1 MGEWAKFQA
10 WVQVKCIS
18 RRNPKETYLAAN
30 LRFIINKEFF
40 MRIDLTP
47 YARIARQA
55 LIAGFLSTMTF
66 AAFTQAIVDQAYV
79 QEALKRGAQVWDVRD
94 AREFAKGH
102 LPGALNFG
110 DAASML
116 RDPNSEDFIA
126 IERIE
131 QLLGNA
137 GINPAVETVIYGSR
151 GTWNPY
157 FGRYTLRYFGGMKA
171 SVFHEGIEGWRAA
184 GLAVET
190 TPPKVTPVKLKL
202 VPSAGVS
209 VTTAEMISRPKSSG
223 VQIIDARTPKEF
235 AGEDIRALRG
245 GHIPGAINIPYEQN
259 WKDPETLVKFNLK
272 QVADTAGMSLKPT
285 SDLKNLYAGLDP
297 DKETVVY
304 CQSGVRASETAGVL
318 EQLGFKNV
326 RIYDSSWLGYGNRL
340 DAPAANE
347 SVFNVGA
354 LNARMAALQQRIDIL
369 EKELAAAKK

>member
-1 MGEWAKFQA
+1 
-10 WVQVKCIS
+10 
-18 RRNPKETYLAAN
+18 
-30 LRFIINKEFF
+30 
-40 MRIDLTP
+40 MRIDITP
-47 YARIARQA
+47 FVRTARQA
-55 LIAGFLSTMTF
+55 LCAVFLTAMTF
-66 AAFTQAIVDQAYV
+66 AGFAQAIVDQAYV
-79 QEALKRGAQVWDVRD
+79 LEALKRGVQVWDVRD

-137 GINPAVETVIYGSR
+137 GINPARETVIYGSR

-157 FGRYTLRYFGGMKA
+157 FGRYTLRFFGGTKA
-171 SVFHEGIEGWRAA
+171 SVFHEGIEGWSAA
-184 GLAVET
+184 GLTVET
-190 TPPKVTPVKLKL
+190 TASKATPVKLKL
-202 VPSAGVS
+202 APSAGVS
-209 VTTAEMISRPKSSG
+209 VSTTEMISRPKSSG

-259 WKDPETLVKFNLK
+259 WKDPETLIKFNLK

-354 LNARMAALQQRIDIL
+354 LNSRMAALQQRIDIL